1 MCEWSGG
8 RGCLGGAQGFWG
20 GGEWGLLGGN
30 GVGLVGGLL
39 DYTLVY
45 HTGMWGGA
53 GVGGDGGTVGGPRGD
68 RGEGIQKGG

>member
-45 HTGMWGGA
+45 HTGMWGG
-53 GVGGDGGTVGGPRGD
+53 R
-68 RGEGIQKGG
+68 E

>member
-1 MCEWSGG
+1 M
-8 RGCLGGAQGFWG
+8 GGAQGFWG

-45 HTGMWGGA
+45 HTGMWGGGRSRGGWGHCGRA
-53 GVGGDGGTVGGPRGD
+53 PGGQRGGDPERRVIGVWWKR
-68 RGEGIQKGG
+68 R